1 MSKVVSDIKA
11 TWNKLPPYARL
22 GITVFGGLFA
32 YKKAKGLFSS
42 DPMKKTSK
50 QISNDIAKLENDG
63 VQATYA
69 DSAYLQFANMLFQA
83 VAGAGTD
90 YDAIYNIFDKIKND
104 VDYLKLNKAFGVRRY
119 GAIFEKDPLPFVSNI
134 FPLPEYTLT
143 QALSSE
149 MSDSKIA
156 KLNQIL
162 KSNGVTY
169 FIA

>member
-1 MSKVVSDIKA
+1 MKKITSDIKT

-22 GITVFGGLFA
+22 GITIVGGLFV

-42 DPMKKTSK
+42 DPMKQTSR
-50 QISNDIAKLENDG
+50 QINDDISKLENNG
-63 VQATYA
+63 VQPTYA

-90 YDAIYNIFDKIKND
+90 DKAIFNIFDKIKND

-119 GAIFEKDPLPFVSNI
+119 GALFEKDPIPFLSRLM
-134 FPLPEYTLT
+134 PLPEYTLT
-143 QALSSE
+143 QSLSSE
-149 MSDSKIA
+149 LSDSKIE

>member
-1 MSKVVSDIKA
+1 MSKIVSDVKS

-22 GITVFGGLFA
+22 GITIVGGLFVFN
-32 YKKAKGLFSS
+32 KAKGLFSY
-42 DPMKKTSK
+42 DPAKRTSK
-50 QISNDIAKLENDG
+50 QLNDDISDLENKG
-63 VQATYA
+63 IQPTYA
-69 DSAYLQFANMLFQA
+69 DSAYLQFANMLYQA
-83 VAGAGTD
+83 VAGAVTD
-90 YDAIYNIFDKIKND
+90 YDSIYNILDTIKND
-104 VDYLKLNKAFGVRRY
+104 VDYLKLNKAFGVRSY
-119 GAIFEKDPLPFVSNI
+119 GAIFERDPFPFVSKF
-134 FPLPEYTLT
+134 FPQPDYTLT